1 MIAAGLGAFTSMRI
15 EKGYSLWGT
24 DINTEYNPYESGL
37 GFAVSQNKGDFIGRN
52 ALIDAK
58 KSGIK
63 NKLCCMV
70 MDNPVDVVMGSEP
83 VMSGDRLLGYVTSAD
98 FGYTVGKAIAYAYL
112 PFNYSDPGT
121 KVDIVYFNER
131 YPATVSAE
139 PLYDP
144 EGIIMRS

>member
-1 MIAAGLGAFTSMRI
+1 MSY
-15 EKGYSLWGT
+15 K
-24 DINTEYNPYESGL
+24 
-37 GFAVSQNKGDFIGRN
+37 KGDFIGKH

-63 NKLCCMV
+63 KKLCCMV
-70 MDNPVDVVMGSEP
+70 MENPNDVVMGSEP

-98 FGYTVGKAIAYAYL
+98 FGYTVGKAIADAYL
-112 PFNYSDPGT
+112 PVGYSDPDT

-144 EGIIMRS
+144 EGIKMRS